1 MIVNHSREEN
11 RERERMRLKFKIGSF
26 FSKLFWAT
34 ISVHNVMRRK
44 ANPKISP
51 MNGEVIR

>member
-11 RERERMRLKFKIGSF
+11 RERERTRLKFKIGSF
-26 FSKLFWAT
+26 FSKLFWTT

-44 ANPKISP
+44 ANPKTSP